1 MLWARWIEV
10 EVFVKTTRDTNKSK
24 FLSKIRRIPT
34 IRSFCQNYDG
44 YQQVEVF
51 VKNTT
56 DTNLFASLVYLE
68 KRTCVVVLFSLGSV
82 LLLWSPI
89 TYVKEADSY
98 FFSPS
103 RLTLCYMNSPQILI
117 WALNKRTNVFTLRT
131 PSVLFYY
138 SFIRCGW
145 VGFYFFFNRGL
156 KTTDPVARCTIL
168 ADFLSH
174 FPEFF
179 TRAFCGF
186 FSLIVRGFYDDVRH
200 LFSN

>member
-1 MLWARWIEV
+1 MCMYIFILLKRIKA
-10 EVFVKTTRDTNKSK
+10 TG
-24 FLSKIRRIPT
+24 LKIRVEWTTMPLLTCTRLHACIPT
-34 IRSFCQNYDG
+34 IFGN
-44 YQQVEVF
+44 V
-51 VKNTT
+51 
-56 DTNLFASLVYLE
+56 LVIYLE

-103 RLTLCYMNSPQILI
+103 RLTLYYMNSSQILI

-145 VGFYFFFNRGL
+145 VGFLLFLQQRIEDDWPCSSLYNTRGFPI
-156 KTTDPVARCTIL
+156 T
-168 ADFLSH
+168 LSRI
-174 FPEFF
+174 FS
-179 TRAFCGF
+179 TR
-186 FSLIVRGFYDDVRH
+186 FSRVFSAIVRGFYDDVRH